1 MIALIEG
8 FSPETT
14 EPIDS
19 RIVLT
24 KEEMKSMDARIL
36 PDPYFAVEK
45 DTGSLYIYTSCNPDD
60 PATGKYKLYA
70 EATE

>member
-1 MIALIEG
+1 MIPLIAG
-8 FSPETT
+8 FSPETA

-24 KEEMKSMDARIL
+24 KEEMKSMDTSIL

-45 DTGSLYIYTSCNPDD
+45 DTGSLYIYTSYNPDD
-60 PATGKYKLYA
+60 SVTGKYKLYI
-70 EATE
+70 EAIE

>member
-1 MIALIEG
+1 MIPVIEG

-19 RIVLT
+19 RILLT
-24 KEEMKSMDARIL
+24 KEEMKSMDTSIL

-45 DTGSLYIYTSCNPDD
+45 STGSLYVYTSCNADD
-60 PATGKYKLYA
+60 PITGKYKMYA
-70 EATE
+70 KATE